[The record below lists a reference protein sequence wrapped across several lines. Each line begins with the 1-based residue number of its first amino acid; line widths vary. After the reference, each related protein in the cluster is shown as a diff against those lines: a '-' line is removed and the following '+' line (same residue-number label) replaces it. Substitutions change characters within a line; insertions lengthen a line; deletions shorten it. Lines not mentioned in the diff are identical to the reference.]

1 MKKELGPVNA
11 LYPSLTTILGAVV
24 DGKPTFVTI
33 AHVGIL
39 NHGTPQYISF
49 GVSKTHYT
57 NQGVIEH
64 GEFSVNIPGEDLM
77 VETDYAGLVSGK
89 NTDKSGLFETF
100 TGKLQYAPMIKRCP
114 VCMECRLH
122 ETLDFKT
129 HDIFVGEIK
138 ATYADASVLTEGGK
152 IDPLLA
158 KPMLFDMATVKYYA
172 VGRELGGCWN
182 AGKAL
187 KRAGGVR

>member
-1 MKKELGPVNA
+1 MKKKLGPVNA

-24 DGKPTFVTI
+24 GGKTNFITI
-33 AHVGIL
+33 AHVGIM
-39 NHGTPQYISF
+39 NHGTPQYVTF
-49 GVSKTHYT
+49 GLSKAHYT

-64 GEFSVNIPGEDLM
+64 KEFSVNIPGEDLM
-77 VETDYAGLVSGK
+77 VETDYAGLVSGR

-100 TGKLQYAPMIKRCP
+100 KGELEYAPLIKACP

-129 HDIFVGEIK
+129 HDIFVGEIV
-138 ATYADASVLTEGGK
+138 ATYADEAVLTETGR

-158 KPMLFDMATVKYYA
+158 RPLLFDMATVKYYA

-182 AGKAL
+182 AGKAM
-187 KRAGGVR
+187 KRAGGVK